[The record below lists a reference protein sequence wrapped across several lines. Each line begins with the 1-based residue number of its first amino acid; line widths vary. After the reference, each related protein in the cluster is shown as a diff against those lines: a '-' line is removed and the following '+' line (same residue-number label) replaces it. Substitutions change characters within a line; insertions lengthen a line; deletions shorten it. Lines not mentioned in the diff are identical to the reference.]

1 MSFDPANSPRLVPLA
16 ILVASVAVLGTALV
30 SQFGFGYQP
39 CQLCLW
45 QRWPYVATI
54 LLGGAGALFAG
65 SPPIRRATVALAGLA
80 FLTGAGIAAFHAGV
94 EYGWWPGLPGCSGE
108 GLGDR
113 VSMDDLQAALKGETR
128 VVPCDA
134 PAFTVLGLSMAGWN
148 FIASLLLAA
157 GTFWALLTRRA

>member
-1 MSFDPANSPRLVPLA
+1 MSFDPAKSPPLVPLA
-16 ILVASVAVLGTALV
+16 ILLASLAVLGAALV

-54 LLGGAGALFAG
+54 LLGFAGALLAG
-65 SPPIRRATVALAGLA
+65 RPQVRRATVALAGLA

-94 EYGWWPGLPGCSGE
+94 EYGWWQGLPGCAGA
-108 GLGDR
+108 GIGDR
-113 VSMDDLQAALKGETR
+113 VSVGELQAALKGETR
-128 VVPCDA
+128 VVPCDE

-148 FIASLLLAA
+148 FVASLLLAG
-157 GTFWALLTRRA
+157 GTAWALVTRKA